1 MSAVASTREA
11 VPTEADPALGT
22 SNPDVTGA
30 TDRRT
35 CPRSP
40 SRLRV
45 EAGGVHLATTNV
57 STSGMQLSC
66 PALLFGLLQPH
77 LERGTLEATLQ
88 LLPDVAV
95 PVRCA
100 VVYVAHY
107 GYEYLL
113 GARFVEF
120 EGDGLALLRR
130 HCLESDAAEA
140 PEEPDPQSQAVP

>member
-1 MSAVASTREA
+1 MSGASTQEA
-11 VPTEADPALGT
+11 VRTGEDPALST
-22 SNPDVTGA
+22 SNPEVTGA
-30 TDRRT
+30 EERRS

-40 SRLRV
+40 SQLRV

-120 EGDGLALLRR
+120 EGDGLALFGR
-130 HCLESDAAEA
+130 HCLEGDTAEA
-140 PEEPDPQSQAVP
+140 PEEPDPQPQAVP